1 MGEDDGLEELISE
14 EMLWDRI
21 PEVEGE
27 ERASTYYELS
37 ARIYARGQYDEALAL
52 AETARDIYSQ
62 LGEEA
67 PSEGLAQ
74 AYSAI
79 GYNLNQLKRM
89 DEAATAMSK
98 AVELLRENKS
108 PIALELACTLGEWW
122 YTSKKY
128 DKVVETMN
136 ECAQEHLVDG
146 NEIGAANDL
155 HLIGCAERE
164 LKNYEKAIEA
174 FKEARVLFKRNK
186 EVIHVARCDQKMAS
200 CLIELGEGELALETA
215 RDIYSQ
221 LGEEAPSEGLAQA
234 YSAIGYNLNQLK
246 RMDEAAL
253 AMSKAVELLRENKS
267 PIALELACTLGE
279 WWYTSKQYDKVVETM
294 NECAQ
299 EHLVDGNEI
308 GAANDLHL
316 IGCAERELKNYEK
329 AIEAFKEARSLFK
342 RNKEVIHVARCD
354 QKMASCL
361 IELGQ
366 GEIALETA
374 RKAIDVFETGHD
386 HRRETFASFEFGKA
400 QILLEKYDEGLA
412 TLENVLAIVSEDEP
426 KDFEFIVDVESR
438 IAKILRM
445 QGRGE
450 EADEIERRL
459 KTVQEA
465 LEDEPELDL
474 LT

>member
-1 MGEDDGLEELISE
+1 
-14 EMLWDRI
+14 
-21 PEVEGE
+21 
-27 ERASTYYELS
+27 
-37 ARIYARGQYDEALAL
+37 
-52 AETARDIYSQ
+52 
-62 LGEEA
+62 
-67 PSEGLAQ
+67 
-74 AYSAI
+74 
-79 GYNLNQLKRM
+79 
-89 DEAATAMSK
+89 
-98 AVELLRENKS
+98 
-108 PIALELACTLGEWW
+108 
-122 YTSKKY
+122 
-128 DKVVETMN
+128 
-136 ECAQEHLVDG
+136 
-146 NEIGAANDL
+146 
-155 HLIGCAERE
+155 
-164 LKNYEKAIEA
+164 
-174 FKEARVLFKRNK
+174 
-186 EVIHVARCDQKMAS
+186 
-200 CLIELGEGELALETA
+200 
-215 RDIYSQ
+215 
-221 LGEEAPSEGLAQA
+221 
-234 YSAIGYNLNQLK
+234 
-246 RMDEAAL
+246 
-253 AMSKAVELLRENKS
+253 MSKAVELLRENKS

-366 GEIALETA
+366 GELALETA
-374 RKAIDVFETGHD
+374 RKAVDVFETGHD

-400 QILLEKYDEGLA
+400 QILLEKYDDGLA

-426 KDFEFIVDVESR
+426 KDFEFIVDIESR
-438 IAKILRM
+438 IAKIMRM
-445 QGRGE
+445 QGRTD

-459 KTVQEA
+459 KSVQEA